1 MDSVVIERD
10 VSRAGRT
17 AATLVALDR
26 SDAIVDT
33 IRAHR
38 ILGLLPERD
47 LLALLRQSHVTHA
60 FADAVNF
67 HGKGRAHT
75 DGLASQRRDG

>member
-10 VSRAGRT
+10 ISRAGRT

-47 LLALLRQSHVTHA
+47 LLALLRQSSTRSFPKNRVCFVLATKA
-60 FADAVNF
+60 ARSSSSC
-67 HGKGRAHT
+67 RAT
-75 DGLASQRRDG
+75 